1 MTKRLVFIVD
11 DDRDHLDAAVDLM
24 DASGFDARGFD
35 GAPAALAALQGAH
48 PDVVVTDLRMPGMDG
63 FALLDAIRAMPGRDI
78 PVIVLTGHGDVPHA
92 VEAIQRGAEDFLEKP
107 YDADHLLMVMM
118 RTMHARDTR
127 AEVTRLRAML
137 TGTEPLL
144 GMSAAMVEL
153 RARIAALA
161 PLDVDV
167 VIEGET
173 GTGKERVARAL
184 HAGSPRAG
192 GPWIAVNCAALPE
205 AMFEVEMFGCVAG
218 AFPGAAANRAGK
230 LEAANGGTLVLDEI
244 EAMPPPLQAKLLRA
258 LAERQVERLG
268 ENRLRPLDLRVLA
281 TSKSDLRA
289 MTLDG
294 AFRADLYYRLA
305 GAEIRT
311 TPLRELGGDIAL
323 IFAHYANLAA
333 QRYRKPDVETNFALR
348 KTLGRMGWLGNVR
361 ELKAAAERYALGLGG
376 PEAEP
381 GAPAADT
388 GALAARLAAYEARE
402 IKATLERC
410 AGNTERAAQVLGLPR
425 RTLNDKMK
433 RFGITS

>member
-1 MTKRLVFIVD
+1 MTGRLVFIVD

-24 DASGFDARGFD
+24 DASGFGAHGFD
-35 GAPAALAALQGAH
+35 GAPAALAALDGAA

-63 FALLDAIRAMPGRDI
+63 FALLDAIRAMAGRDI

-107 YDADHLLMVMM
+107 YDADHLLMVIE
-118 RTMHARDTR
+118 RTVRARDTR

-137 TGTEPLL
+137 TGTSPLL
-144 GMSAAMVEL
+144 GESAAMVDL

-167 VIEGET
+167 VMEGET
-173 GTGKERVARAL
+173 GAGKERVARAL
-184 HAGSPRAG
+184 RANGPRAN

-218 AFPGAAANRAGK
+218 ALPGATADRAGK

-244 EAMPPPLQAKLLRA
+244 EAMPLPLQAKLLRA

-289 MTLDG
+289 MSLDG
-294 AFRADLYYRLA
+294 TFRADLYYRLA

-323 IFAHYANLAA
+323 IFVHYASLAL
-333 QRYRKPDVETNFALR
+333 QRYVKPYVETTFALR

-361 ELKAAAERYALGLGG
+361 AGRRGRPARPPPTPARWPPGLR
-376 PEAEP
+376 PMRRARSRP
-381 GAPAADT
+381 PWSGAPGTPSGGRRFWACPAAPST
-388 GALAARLAAYEARE
+388 TR
-402 IKATLERC
+402 
-410 AGNTERAAQVLGLPR
+410 
-425 RTLNDKMK
+425 
-433 RFGITS
+433 